1 MTMINIEWHHE
12 YEIGY
17 ERIDFEHKIFLG
29 LISDASLAL
38 DLKLDR
44 QRILQHLEE
53 IKQYTV
59 FHFISEENIMLDI
72 DYPELQHHKQEHQV
86 LLARLNDKIHQYRNE
101 ALDLEAIVDFLFE
114 WFALHTTQ
122 VDTKI
127 GRYIKATDK
136 NAAFPFP
143 PETLRG
149 H

>member
-1 MTMINIEWHHE
+1 MINIERHHE

-53 IKQYTV
+53 IKQYAV

-86 LLARLNDKIHQYRNE
+86 LLARLTDKIHQYRNE
-101 ALDLEAIVDFLFE
+101 VLDLEAIVDFLFE

-127 GRYIKATDK
+127 GRYLKSSNK
-136 NAAFPFP
+136 NGAFPFP